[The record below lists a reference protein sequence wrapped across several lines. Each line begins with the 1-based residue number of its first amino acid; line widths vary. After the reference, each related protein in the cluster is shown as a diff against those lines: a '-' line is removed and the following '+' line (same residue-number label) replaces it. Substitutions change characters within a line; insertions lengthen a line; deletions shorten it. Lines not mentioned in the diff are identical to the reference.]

1 MTFNHPAGYSYL
13 AERFPAIGRRLPRLP
28 IGDFPTPLHGLGNP
42 RRRLWVKRDDR
53 THPVYG
59 GNKIRKLEY
68 LLGSARSRGS
78 EDVVTF
84 GGVGS
89 NHVLATAIH
98 AGSLGVR
105 ATGLM
110 LPQRM
115 TDYVRGTLERHQ
127 QIDSRLLQSPAARAE
142 RIALMRALRDAAD
155 HGLTVVPL
163 GGTSPRGSIGYVN
176 AALELATQ
184 WTRPNPPE
192 RIYVAAGTMGTAAGL
207 AVGVTLLGWP
217 TEIHAVRVTAPHQ
230 VNEAAMRKLAAKT
243 ARLLEGSDER
253 VPVIEAPWRHV
264 TIRTE
269 YLGEDYADTT
279 PESQH
284 AVDEAMRRWRLP
296 LETTYTGKAMACML
310 DDIAAHPSHGDWLF
324 WHTYNG
330 RAAPRS
336 AASERLAPE
345 YSDLLALCR

>member
-1 MTFNHPAGYSYL
+1 MTFNQPAGYSYL
-13 AERFPAIGRRLPRLP
+13 AERFPALVRRLPRLP
-28 IGDFPTPLHGLGNP
+28 LGDFPTPLRRLGDSS
-42 RRRLWVKRDDR
+42 RHLWVKRDDQ

-68 LLGSARSRGS
+68 LLGEARQRGS

-98 AGSLGVR
+98 GDAVGVR
-105 ATGLM
+105 TTGLV

-115 TDYVRGTLERHQ
+115 TDYVRGTLQRHQ
-127 QIDSRLLQSPAARAE
+127 QIDSRLLQSPAARSA
-142 RIALMRALRDAAD
+142 RVALMRKLRDDATRS
-155 HGLTVVPL
+155 LTVLPL
-163 GGTSPRGSIGYVN
+163 GGTSARGSIGYVN

-184 WTRPNPPE
+184 WHRDAPPQ

-207 AVGVTLLGWP
+207 AVGVALLGWP

-230 VNEAAMRKLAAKT
+230 VNEKAMRKLTTKIVM
-243 ARLLEGSDER
+243 LLRQADAR
-253 VPVIEAPWRHV
+253 VPDIDAPWRRV
-264 TIRTE
+264 TIRTD
-269 YLGEDYADTT
+269 YLGEDYADVTDA
-279 PESQH
+279 SQH
-284 AVDEAMRRWRLP
+284 AVDEAMRRWQLP

-310 DDIAAHPSHGDWLF
+310 DDLTEHPSHGDWLF

-330 RAAPRS
+330 RAAPASSS
-336 AASERLAPE
+336 ASGLEPE
-345 YSDLLALCR
+345 YSDFLALCR

>member
-1 MTFNHPAGYSYL
+1 MTFNHPSGYSYL
-13 AERFPAIGRRLPRLP
+13 SERFPAIGRRLPRLP
-28 IGDFPTPLHGLGNP
+28 LGDFPTPLLRLGEP

-68 LLGSARSRGS
+68 LLGDARSRGS
-78 EDVVTF
+78 EDLVTF

-98 AGSLGVR
+98 AGALGVR
-105 ATGLM
+105 TTGLM

-115 TDYVRGTLERHQ
+115 TDYVRGTLQRHQ
-127 QIDSRLLQSPAARAE
+127 QIDSRLLHSPAARSA
-142 RIALMRALRDAAD
+142 RVALMREMRDEAEG
-155 HGLTVVPL
+155 GLTVVPL

-184 WTRPNPPE
+184 WTLPDPPE

-217 TEIHAVRVTAPHQ
+217 TEIHAVRVTAPQQ
-230 VNEAAMRKLAAKT
+230 VNDAGMRKLTAKV
-243 ARLLEGSDER
+243 ARLLETSDAR
-253 VPVIEAPWRHV
+253 MPALEAPWRRV
-264 TIRTE
+264 TIRTA

-279 PESQH
+279 PESQR
-284 AVDEAMRRWRLP
+284 AVDEAMRRWALP

-330 RAAPRS
+330 RAAPAS
-336 AASERLAPE
+336 ASAGRLDPE
-345 YSDLLALCR
+345 FADFLALCR